1 MKGAGPNRAF
11 WNRDFAL
18 ALVGYLFLFLSITL
32 FYLFPLFLDRFH
44 PTKSRVGL
52 IMGVH
57 NLTAILVRPFFGRLI
72 DERGGR
78 TIALG
83 GILFLALV
91 LPWFH
96 LIAGAGIL
104 PLALRALT
112 GAGWGISMTAA
123 LALCSDLAPQDRM
136 AHSLGI
142 IGLAGIVA
150 SAVGPMLAEEIVRHA
165 GYGGVFNA
173 ALALQV
179 AAFGCMLATRE
190 APRPHFG
197 AARSALFDS
206 GTYPLAILAIIAA
219 MPIVHG
225 AVRGA
230 IVNFIALFGSS
241 AGFGRIGPFFAVF
254 SAAAVLTRLGIGDV
268 SDRYG
273 RKQVILP
280 AALLISLNLFWI
292 AGVESYG
299 VFMLN
304 GFIAGLGQGLIYPA
318 LCTYM
323 IDFLGRANK
332 GYALG
337 LYSALFD
344 AGMGLGSPFFGWI
357 SDLVGYRRMYAAA
370 GALLLLSTVVFSAY
384 APRTETGSG
393 SASVAER
400 GHF

>member
-1 MKGAGPNRAF
+1 MEGAGSNRAF

-18 ALVGYLFLFLSITL
+18 ALAGYLFLYLSVTL
-32 FYLFPLFLDRFH
+32 FYLFPLFLDQFH
-44 PTKSRVGL
+44 PTKTRVGL

-57 NLTAILVRPFFGRLI
+57 NLTAILVRPFFGRLV
-72 DERGGR
+72 DRRGGR
-78 TIALG
+78 RVAVAG
-83 GILFLALV
+83 VLFLALV

-96 LIAGAGIL
+96 LIRSAGIL
-104 PLALRALT
+104 ALALRALT
-112 GAGWGISMTAA
+112 GAGWGVSMTAM

-150 SAVGPMLAEEIVRHA
+150 SAAGPMLAEEIARLV

-173 ALALQV
+173 ALALQI
-179 AAFGCMLATRE
+179 AALGCMLAARE
-190 APRPHFG
+190 ALRPDLG
-197 AARSALFDS
+197 GRQSGLFDARAYS
-206 GTYPLAILAIIAA
+206 LAILAIIAA
-219 MPIVHG
+219 MVIVHG

-241 AGFGRIGPFFAVF
+241 AGFGRIGPFFVAF
-254 SAAAVLTRLGIGDV
+254 SAAAILTRLGIGDI

-292 AGVESYG
+292 AGVENYG
-299 VFMLN
+299 IFILN

-344 AGMGLGSPFFGWI
+344 VGMGLGSPFFGWI
-357 SDLVGYRRMYAAA
+357 SDLIGYRRMYVAA
-370 GALLLLSTVVFSAY
+370 GVLLLLSTLVFTAR
-384 APRTETGSG
+384 APRTKTGSP
-393 SASVAER
+393 
-400 GHF
+400 